1 MSASSASMLVPPR
14 RGQKNKSKVLPH
26 INAGL
31 CFQLVEI
38 SNDSNSEKE
47 YGILDASSST
57 KDKCYVWKSNNLVCE
72 LISKDNLRAIQL
84 PHPPQIAYHE
94 FSATIGGIGKH
105 LRWKVIMSKKKMK
118 GDCKIFVTN
127 ITNKDNFQTFIEEQ
141 VRPFGF
147 CTYEYIC
154 EDSNIATTVKVP
166 NYKDLTF
173 VAAALHLANYKAI
186 PLNDDMASYGA
197 LGIERYDRSE
207 HTWWNQNPKTAGPL
221 RDTHKWKYSFIPADW
236 KELPFTWASM
246 AANIKVDKDEIKC
259 IPLPLRNYVADYYS
273 QQASDEYES
282 ILWKSL
288 KTEKHCVTSRLTN
301 DQNKQLLIAAYW
313 SYIAPF
319 HKHITDLSLLLQFR
333 YMLHGYIGREVGGY
347 RQNAKYIGHG
357 AYCRKFKNKPQYNVE
372 NLNMELKNK
381 FLQKNGE
388 LLGNGFK
395 GTRGKYGHQNFPKYE
410 PTKKMKR
417 TLESEINIREY
428 PLNKFE
434 EYAKKSKKS
443 KN

>member
-1 MSASSASMLVPPR
+1 MLVPPR

-26 INAGL
+26 VNNGL

-38 SNDSNSEKE
+38 WNDTDSKS

-57 KDKCYVWKSNNLVCE
+57 NDKCYVWKSTNLVPE
-72 LISKDNLRAIQL
+72 LIPKDNLRAIHL
-84 PHPPQIAYHE
+84 PHPPKIAYHE

-105 LRWKVIMSKKKMK
+105 LRWKVVMSKKKMK
-118 GDCKIFVTN
+118 DECQLFVSN
-127 ITNKDNFQTFIEEQ
+127 ITSKENFQKFIEEQ
-141 VRPFGF
+141 IRPFGF
-147 CTYEYIC
+147 CTFEYVTD
-154 EDSNIATTVKVP
+154 DSNIATTVKVP
-166 NYKDLTF
+166 NHNDLTF
-173 VAAALHLANYKAI
+173 VAAALHLANYNAI

-197 LGIERYDRSE
+197 LGLERYDRSE

-221 RDTHKWKYSFIPADW
+221 RDTHKWKYSFLPDNW
-236 KELPFTWASM
+236 KELPFTWTSM
-246 AANIKVDKDEIKC
+246 ASNIKVDSGEMKH
-259 IPLPLRNYVADYYS
+259 IPLPLKNYVADHYAEK
-273 QQASDEYES
+273 ASNEEERN
-282 ILWKSL
+282 LWKSF
-288 KTEKHCVTSRLTN
+288 KTEKHCVTSRLTS
-301 DQNKQLLIAAYW
+301 DQNKQVLIAAYW

-347 RQNAKYIGHG
+347 RQLAKYIGHG

-381 FLQKNGE
+381 FLQKDGE

-395 GTRGKYGHQNFPKYE
+395 GTRGKYGHYNFPKYN
-410 PTKKMKR
+410 PGKKMKR

-428 PLNKFE
+428 PSNKFE
-434 EYAKKSKKS
+434 EYAKKRKHK
-443 KN
+443 